1 MPETANNQTFAAR
14 MEAVVQTLKPCPFCA
29 CKEVKPSNVCVDDSS
44 VNDFSVVFCVECGTR
59 GPRTECWESA
69 AEAWNRRSCNG
80 CDGRGCP
87 RCNPRTEETG
97 WLIELP
103 GTQGMPV
110 WWTAAGWTKDS
121 LQAVRFCRREDAE
134 RTARGLSHPCI
145 AITEHVWG

>member
-1 MPETANNQTFAAR
+1 MVTDVGNTAFAAR

-29 CKEVKPSNVCVDDSS
+29 SRALKPSNIIVDDSS
-44 VNDFSVVFCVECGTR
+44 VNDFSVVFCADCGTR
-59 GPRTECWESA
+59 GPKSECWESA

-87 RCNPRTEETG
+87 KCNPRIREIA

-121 LQAVRFCRREDAE
+121 LQAVRFSRREDAE
-134 RTARGLSHPCI
+134 RTARGLSHPGMT
-145 AITEHVWG
+145 ITEHEWE